1 MKFNTHW
8 KMLLLLLCVSAA
20 IPTFSQQS
28 VSGVVTDAETGEN
41 LLGVTVVLKGK
52 NTGAFSGLDG
62 DYSLEV
68 GDDAFKTGTLIFSFI
83 GYKKQEVAID
93 GRSEI
98 NVKLLPDQVMLE
110 EAVVTAIGIKKDKR
124 KIGYA
129 VTEVGEDELERSGEM
144 NLMNALNAKVAGVQ
158 VTSSSGTPGASTS
171 VRIRGNKSISGSNAP
186 LYVIDGVPVD
196 DSYRGSNFTDQA
208 NRAID
213 INPDDIERITVLKGG
228 PASALYGVR
237 AGNGAVII
245 TTKSGSGETRIN
257 FRSSVNFDQVNKLP
271 HTQLLYGQ
279 GENDEF
285 VEGSRF
291 SWGPSISGDSYDHA
305 DRFFQTG
312 VTTNNYLSFEGGNKT
327 TNFLVSLGNTS
338 QQGIV
343 PLTSFRRTNL
353 RLTGRTS
360 WKDRLHIQT
369 NVNFVNSGADRGQRG
384 SNLSGV
390 MLGLMRAPADF
401 DLANGFDNPVDEPM
415 AYENPDGSQRTY
427 HAVYDNPYW
436 SVNRNRSREDIHRV
450 IASLETRLD
459 LTEHLSVINRISSDY
474 YNQQS
479 KSHWDGRSAEYR
491 DLGGRIFNAT
501 TVQQNLNND
510 LFFLYNQSFGEDWE
524 LSATLGHNYFN
535 YETTDTEL
543 DGVGFIIPDFYDISN
558 VDIINVIADDFLTRE
573 RGVGA
578 YVDANIGFRD
588 YLFLGV
594 TARNDWLSNLPEN
607 NNSFFYPS
615 MNLGFI
621 FTEAAQMD
629 SKVLSYGKL
638 RASFANVGNGAPS
651 PYLTSNFFNA
661 AAPVQGQLSFEPN
674 GEIGNP
680 NLRPETTSTIEFG
693 TDMRFFENRFGLDVT
708 WYRSETTDPII
719 ISFIPS
725 SSGYT
730 TAVLNGTGPIRNT
743 GLEILLDATILEAE
757 SNRQLGW
764 ESSLNFNRLRNE
776 VVSILD
782 GLDELPLPSFG
793 LASTQ
798 STVVSGQPY
807 GVLMGTAWA
816 RDDAGNILV
825 NDEGYPIVDSERQIV
840 GDPNP
845 DFTMGWRNTLTWR
858 QFALSFL
865 IDVRI
870 GGDLFNGTANV
881 MRFHGTHIDTE
892 NREETMV
899 WEGVNVNTGEANDV
913 AIPLDQ
919 SFYTRYGLV
928 GVSETGI
935 ETVNWLRLRDLSI
948 TWTMPREMSDRLKI
962 KGASIGLITRNLL
975 LFTNYSGIDPETSLS
990 GAANSFGRDYFNSP
1004 NTRSVGLQLNLQ
1016 F

>member
-1 MKFNTHW
+1 
-8 KMLLLLLCVSAA
+8 MLLVLPLTLATMSSIA
-20 IPTFSQQS
+20 QQT
-28 VSGVVTDAETGEN
+28 VSGKVTDADTGEA
-41 LLGVTVVLKGK
+41 LLGVTVVLKGENK
-52 NTGAFSGLDG
+52 GAFTDINGEYRLTISEEDFA
-62 DYSLEV
+62 S
-68 GDDAFKTGTLIFSFI
+68 GTLVFSFI
-83 GYKKQEVAID
+83 GYGKVEKAVNSTATID
-93 GRSEI
+93 VTMAPEQ
-98 NVKLLPDQVMLE
+98 LMLE
-110 EAVVTAIGIKKDKR
+110 EAVVTAIGIRKDKR

-129 VTEVGEDELERSGEM
+129 VTEVGEEELERSGEM

-213 INPDDIERITVLKGG
+213 INPDDIESITVLKGG

-245 TTKSGSGETRIN
+245 TTKSGSGETRVN
-257 FRSSVNFDQVNKLP
+257 FKSSVIFDQVNKLP
-271 HTQLLYGQ
+271 ETQLLYGQ
-279 GENDEF
+279 GENGEF

-291 SWGPSISGDSYDHA
+291 TWGPRIAGEAYDHGE
-305 DRFFQTG
+305 RFFQTG

-343 PLTSFRRTNL
+343 PLTSFRRTNV

-360 WKDRLHIQT
+360 WKDRLHVQSNI
-369 NVNFVNSGADRGQRG
+369 NFINSGADRGQRG

-390 MLGLMRAPADF
+390 MLGLMRAPSDY
-401 DLANGFDNPVDEPM
+401 DLANGFDDPVDEPL
-415 AYENPDGSQRTY
+415 AYSNPDGSQRTY

-436 SVNRNRSREDIHRV
+436 SVNKNRSREDVNRV
-450 IASLETRLD
+450 IASFEARLE
-459 LTEHLSVINRISSDY
+459 LTEYLSVVNRISTDY

-479 KSHWDGRSAEYR
+479 KSYWDARSAEYR

-510 LFFLYNQSFGEDWE
+510 LFFLYNQRFGEDWE

-558 VDIINVIADDFLTRE
+558 VDIINVIADDYLTRE

-578 YVDANIGFRD
+578 YLDANIGFKD

-594 TARNDWLSNLPEN
+594 TGRNDWLSNLPAN

-615 MNLGFI
+615 MNLGLI

-629 SKVLSYGKL
+629 SEILSYGKL

-680 NLRPETTSTIEFG
+680 DLRPETTSTIEVG
-693 TDMRFFENRFGLDVT
+693 TDLRFYQNRFGLDVT

-743 GLEILLDATILEAE
+743 GVEILLNATILEAE
-757 SNRQLGW
+757 TDRQLGW

-776 VVSILD
+776 VVSIID

-816 RDDAGNILV
+816 RDAEGNILV

-845 DFTMGWRNTLTWR
+845 DFTMGWRNTLNWR
-858 QFALSFL
+858 QWAMSFL
-865 IDVRI
+865 IDVRV

-892 NREETMV
+892 NREESIV
-899 WEGVNVNTGEANDV
+899 WEGVNVNTGEANTV
-913 AIPLDQ
+913 EIPLDQ

-928 GVSETGI
+928 GVSEEGV
-935 ETVNWLRLRDLSI
+935 ESVNWLRLRDLSI
-948 TWTMPREMSDRLKI
+948 TWNMPREMADRLKI